1 MVILK
6 HISIFIIYRLHSV

>member
-6 HISIFIIYRLHSV
+6 HINKSP

>member
-6 HISIFIIYRLHSV
+6 HIIYLDIIIRC